1 MTLTDLA
8 YSLKDQ
14 YTIGKTAFYYD
25 IYQKLNGSFYELKSN
40 NYLLLINLFYSVQ
53 TLTTSFIHTN
63 SEIIFILFNI
73 IVCLIGALIYLI
85 PFRGPVYANYFMQNA
100 SEIFKI
106 MTQYLMYYI
115 GPLLGRF
122 LNYGGGFGGARV
134 GYQVVNGASIE
145 QPQSTQ
151 SESTQPESTQ
161 PESTQPESTQP
172 ESTQPESTQPQLA
185 DLLFESNDRSQSV
198 SSENMLNSNPTPT
211 STPVLSSLIN
221 NSSTLDST
229 LLDQIKTTLENIPN

>member
-14 YTIGKTAFYYD
+14 YTIGKTAFYNN
-25 IYQKLNGSFYELKSN
+25 IYQKLIGSFYALKSN

-73 IVCLIGALIYLI
+73 IVCLVGALIYLI

-115 GPLLGRF
+115 RPLLVKF
-122 LNYGGGFGGARV
+122 LNYGGGFGGGFGGARV
-134 GYQVVNGASIE
+134 EYQAVNGASIE
-145 QPQSTQ
+145 QSESEQPQNVQSQSTQ
-151 SESTQPESTQ
+151 SQTTQSQTTQSQTTQPE
-161 PESTQPESTQP
+161 
-172 ESTQPESTQPQLA
+172 LA
-185 DLLFESNDRSQSV
+185 DLLFESNVRPQIV

-229 LLDQIKTTLENIPN
+229 LLDQMKTTLENIPN